1 MPKKVKQ
8 GTVVSDKMEKT
19 IVVKVAEH
27 KPHKKYKKIMQ
38 VTVTAILAALIC
50 VATMIVQIPIP
61 ATGGYANLGDGI
73 ILISSFLLPVGCSIT
88 AAALGSALADLLLGY
103 VAFIPGTLMIKAFM
117 AFLSWLVLHS
127 FHQIETDRKA
137 ICAMIFSGIASEVF
151 MVIAYFGYE
160 AVIMGTGLGAA
171 AGIPGNIGQ
180 GICGIIVSCI
190 LTPALSR
197 IRVFGRR
204 VEELRK

>member
-1 MPKKVKQ
+1 M
-8 GTVVSDKMEKT
+8 
-19 IVVKVAEH
+19 
-27 KPHKKYKKIMQ
+27 HKKITQ

-103 VAFIPGTLMIKAFM
+103 VAFIPGTLMIKSFM

-127 FHQIETDRKA
+127 FHQIETDRKT

-197 IRVFGRR
+197 IRVFGRW

>member
-1 MPKKVKQ
+1 
-8 GTVVSDKMEKT
+8 
-19 IVVKVAEH
+19 
-27 KPHKKYKKIMQ
+27 
-38 VTVTAILAALIC
+38 
-50 VATMIVQIPIP
+50 MIVQIPIP

-103 VAFIPGTLMIKAFM
+103 VAFIPGTLMIKSFM

-171 AGIPGNIGQ
+171 AGILGNIGQ

-197 IRVFGRR
+197 IRVVGRW

>member
-1 MPKKVKQ
+1 M
-8 GTVVSDKMEKT
+8 
-19 IVVKVAEH
+19 H
-27 KPHKKYKKIMQ
+27 KRIMQ

-127 FHQIETDRKA
+127 FHQVETDRKA
-137 ICAMIFSGIASEVF
+137 ICTMIF
-151 MVIAYFGYE
+151 FG
-160 AVIMGTGLGAA
+160 
-171 AGIPGNIGQ
+171 NCIGSVY
-180 GICGIIVSCI
+180 GDCI
-190 LTPALSR
+190 LWIRSR
-197 IRVFGRR
+197 YHGHRAWRSSRHPGEHWTGNMWNHRIMHPDTGSFKNPCVWSVG
-204 VEELRK
+204 

>member
-1 MPKKVKQ
+1 M
-8 GTVVSDKMEKT
+8 
-19 IVVKVAEH
+19 
-27 KPHKKYKKIMQ
+27 HKKITQ

-197 IRVFGRR
+197 IRVFGRWI
-204 VEELRK
+204 EELRK

>member
-1 MPKKVKQ
+1 M
-8 GTVVSDKMEKT
+8 
-19 IVVKVAEH
+19 
-27 KPHKKYKKIMQ
+27 HKKITQ

-103 VAFIPGTLMIKAFM
+103 VAFIPGTLMIKSFM
-117 AFLSWLVLHS
+117 AFLSWLVMHS

-137 ICAMIFSGIASEVF
+137 ICTMIFSGIASEVF

-160 AVIMGTGLGAA
+160 AVIMGKGLGAA

-197 IRVFGRR
+197 IRVVGRW

>member
-1 MPKKVKQ
+1 MMDEAFRKRRLKK
-8 GTVVSDKMEKT
+8 M
-19 IVVKVAEH
+19 H
-27 KPHKKYKKIMQ
+27 KKIMQ

-197 IRVFGRR
+197 IRVVGRW
-204 VEELRK
+204 VEELIK

>member
-1 MPKKVKQ
+1 M
-8 GTVVSDKMEKT
+8 
-19 IVVKVAEH
+19 H
-27 KPHKKYKKIMQ
+27 KKIMQ

-137 ICAMIFSGIASEVF
+137 ICAMIF
-151 MVIAYFGYE
+151 
-160 AVIMGTGLGAA
+160 
-171 AGIPGNIGQ
+171 
-180 GICGIIVSCI
+180 
-190 LTPALSR
+190 R
-197 IRVFGRR
+197 
-204 VEELRK
+204 ELHRKCLW

>member
-1 MPKKVKQ
+1 M
-8 GTVVSDKMEKT
+8 
-19 IVVKVAEH
+19 
-27 KPHKKYKKIMQ
+27 HKKITQ

-103 VAFIPGTLMIKAFM
+103 VAFIQGTLMIKSFM

-197 IRVFGRR
+197 IRVVGRW

>member
-1 MPKKVKQ
+1 M
-8 GTVVSDKMEKT
+8 
-19 IVVKVAEH
+19 H
-27 KPHKKYKKIMQ
+27 KKIMQ

-103 VAFIPGTLMIKAFM
+103 VAFIPGTLMIKSFM
-117 AFLSWLVLHS
+117 AFLSWLVLRS

-137 ICAMIFSGIASEVF
+137 IYAMIFSGIASEVF

-197 IRVFGRR
+197 IRVVGRW

>member
-1 MPKKVKQ
+1 M
-8 GTVVSDKMEKT
+8 
-19 IVVKVAEH
+19 H
-27 KPHKKYKKIMQ
+27 KKIMQ

-103 VAFIPGTLMIKAFM
+103 VAFIPGTLMIKSFM

-190 LTPALSR
+190 LTPAFSR
-197 IRVFGRR
+197 IRVFGRW

>member
-1 MPKKVKQ
+1 MEYEVFTDYTILKK
-8 GTVVSDKMEKT
+8 M
-19 IVVKVAEH
+19 H
-27 KPHKKYKKIMQ
+27 KKIMQ

-103 VAFIPGTLMIKAFM
+103 VAFIPGTLMIKSFM

-197 IRVFGRR
+197 IRVFGRW

>member
-1 MPKKVKQ
+1 M
-8 GTVVSDKMEKT
+8 
-19 IVVKVAEH
+19 H
-27 KPHKKYKKIMQ
+27 KKIMQ

-171 AGIPGNIGQ
+171 AGIPGNVGQ

-197 IRVFGRR
+197 IRVFGRW